1 MEYEQYFI
9 QQNKEHVD
17 NKDQN
22 NLEDVKISTQ
32 NTNEINP

>member
-9 QQNKEHVD
+9 QQNKLHVD

-22 NLEDVKISTQ
+22 NIEDVKISTQ
-32 NTNEINP
+32 NTNGINP

>member
-9 QQNKEHVD
+9 QQNKLHVD

-22 NLEDVKISTQ
+22 NIEEVKISTQ